1 MTSYLSLP
9 LDSRLKSN
17 SRWEPEADPGSDLDP
32 DPALLHLHAH
42 VGGRG
47 RRGRQETDPQT
58 ASAGLDPEQGAPAPH
73 HQLPPGLEGRQGP
86 GSSGGQLCP
95 W

>member
-1 MTSYLSLP
+1 MDLENGNVKRASFSGLCECFKRVDMTSYLSLP

-47 RRGRQETDPQT
+47 R
-58 ASAGLDPEQGAPAPH
+58 
-73 HQLPPGLEGRQGP
+73 
-86 GSSGGQLCP
+86 
-95 W
+95 